1 MVNLSYNGKSFNQ
14 REGDGYVCV
23 SEMCSNFG
31 KRFGHWKQLNS
42 SQAYIAAL
50 SKSHVNSETGHRR
63 DHGDGSLIVQTSKGR
78 NGTET
83 WCHPLIAIEVARWI
97 SPEFAVWANQ
107 HIKTLIESGS
117 TSLQQAVAITPK
129 TFSEALYLA
138 AQIQEEKELLEA
150 EVAVLEAENHRLA
163 EEVDEL
169 YGWSSIIRVAKHNGL
184 EESQFKWHRLKA
196 ASEKCGDE
204 IKKAPCPRFGYKN
217 LYSHNAWRLAYP
229 GIELPEN
236 SVLAVINP

>member
-14 REGDGYVCV
+14 RDEDGYVCV
-23 SEMCSNFG
+23 SEMCSNLG
-31 KRFGHWKQLNS
+31 KRFGNWRKLDS
-42 SQAYIAAL
+42 SQAYILAL
-50 SKSHVNSETGHRR
+50 SNSHVNSETGHRS
-63 DHGDGSLIVQTSKGR
+63 DQSDGNLIMQTSKGR

-117 TSLQQAVAITPK
+117 TSLQPPPTTPK
-129 TFSEALYLA
+129 SFSEALYLA
-138 AQIQEEKELLEA
+138 AQIQEQKELLEA

-163 EEVDEL
+163 EEVDEV
-169 YGWSSIIRVAKHNGL
+169 YGWSSIIRVAKHNNL

-229 GIELPEN
+229 GIALPE
-236 SVLAVINP
+236 VTALVIK